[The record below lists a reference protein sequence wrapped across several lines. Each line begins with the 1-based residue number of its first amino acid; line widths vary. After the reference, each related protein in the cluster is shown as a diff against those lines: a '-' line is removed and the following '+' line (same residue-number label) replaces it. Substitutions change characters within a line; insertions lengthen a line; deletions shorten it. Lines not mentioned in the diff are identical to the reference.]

1 MGRPGPR
8 CAPLGGA
15 TVWCECRRSSPS
27 GRGAEVERQL
37 RGGRGGALSGHG
49 ELEVLVGRRPGGT
62 ALDPRFRRSGREICI
77 WHILEFASLCGD
89 GNGCAHRVSA
99 CVTET
104 FKLVSEM
111 VASPY
116 TPSRLTKS
124 YKGAVVSPTSR
135 RPILAVLEGVKCA
148 SWWFYCARLRWPLV
162 GLLRGSR

>member
-1 MGRPGPR
+1 MQVGGLALKLVFLASIFGSIKPFFPCLTWGGRGR
-8 CAPLGGA
+8 GAPLLGEQGFGVSAGA
-15 TVWCECRRSSPS
+15 AARVGEWAS

-116 TPSRLTKS
+116 TPSRLTK
-124 YKGAVVSPTSR
+124 GP
-135 RPILAVLEGVKCA
+135 
-148 SWWFYCARLRWPLV
+148 
-162 GLLRGSR
+162 

>member
-1 MGRPGPR
+1 MPQDQYLASIFGSIKPFFPCLTWGGR
-8 CAPLGGA
+8 
-15 TVWCECRRSSPS
+15 
-27 GRGAEVERQL
+27 GRGAPLLGEQGFGVSAGAAARVGEGL
-37 RGGRGGALSGHG
+37 KWGGALSGHG

-116 TPSRLTKS
+116 TPSRLTKGPYS
-124 YKGAVVSPTSR
+124 LQHLDVR
-135 RPILAVLEGVKCA
+135 
-148 SWWFYCARLRWPLV
+148 F
-162 GLLRGSR
+162 